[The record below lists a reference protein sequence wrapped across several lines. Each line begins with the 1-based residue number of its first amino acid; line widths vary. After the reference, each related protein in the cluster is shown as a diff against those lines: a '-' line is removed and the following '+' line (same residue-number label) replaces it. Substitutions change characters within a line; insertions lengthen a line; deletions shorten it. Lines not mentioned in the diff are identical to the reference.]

1 MEQEL
6 YLSQSNL
13 DKMKKIIQIELLK
26 RGITA
31 PIVKFEEEIYKSS
44 HYIKFK
50 TEPFQTIP
58 VIFKNILVDSFSTS
72 VLKKPK
78 SELREGV
85 EREYIYVWI
94 SVHFSWELFNGGTN
108 GTTIFDITFNIFGDT
123 EYDVYLKEIR

>member
-13 DKMKKIIQIELLK
+13 DKMKEIIQIELLK

-31 PIVKFEEEIYKSS
+31 PIIKFEEEIYKSS
-44 HYIKFK
+44 HYIRFN

-58 VIFKNILVDSFSTS
+58 VIFKNILVDNFSTS

-85 EREYIYVWI
+85 EGEYIHVWI
-94 SVHFSWELFNGGTN
+94 SVHFSWESFGGGTN
-108 GTTIFDITFNIFGDT
+108 GIKIFDIVFNVFGDT